1 MEASGKV
8 PHRLEVRLKMRHA
21 GHIAEPHRAK
31 RFEQVPD
38 SLRSFRQ
45 FFFLLGRG

>member
-8 PHRLEVRLKMRHA
+8 LDRLEVGLKMRHA

-38 SLRSFRQ
+38 SPPSFRQ
-45 FFFLLGRG
+45 FFFLVGRR